1 MRFSKVGNLPLTWL
15 RTLIFLPPNKTLSL
29 HALFKHFG
37 MLGIQLLALLF
48 VLSIVRSFISTRN
61 RFISFVLSFLLALLF
76 VVQLSSV
83 IVTGE
88 IADYRFYENF
98 NIGDV
103 LSVADFFGK
112 EGIII
117 ALSLIAASFLIYYLG
132 RFFRKQI
139 KRKSIVFAV
148 LLVGVGVLSIHGG
161 IVNNLYATVS
171 LKFAGN
177 ASFDEALASLKIYKK
192 NYVTKDEIKASK
204 GKNIIVL
211 SLESLEKGYMGEKLA
226 GLTPNLRR
234 LSKEYTLFD
243 MQQSPA
249 GGWTSASMYTAITG
263 VPAFFGT
270 HGNSVFQKS
279 YENKI
284 TSLTDVLNVAGY
296 DLEYF
301 IGKKEYSGIDDML
314 KTLGFTVKSEK
325 DFQEKYEEVSWG
337 IQDKDLFHEFKKE
350 LKLKKDSEVPFALF
364 LSTIAT
370 HFPNGVPDKRID
382 SLLPPQKSRLE
393 LMASATDYFVGDL
406 VDFLGK
412 EGMLANT
419 VFYIYPD
426 HLLMGTKSR
435 VVDDFDERSLYLL
448 TNANP
453 ADIGYPP
460 DKEITQ
466 IDIPKIILKGAGIET
481 NAKFLTDFIAGND
494 KNAFLRENAKNLL
507 RLNDAAL
514 KTLNC
519 KGGIHIVREV
529 EKGRFQIK
537 NNEGLLVLSNAL
549 PPKGTCHRILFD
561 ENLRPVD
568 DFNIDA
574 SQTVEIPKVFAYLDV
589 FVTNGL
595 LYGSLKEKHQ
605 FGITKNGDQEI
616 VFDVD
621 DLAVLNNIKI
631 DQDRE
636 NYIVLTSNSWNAKK
650 PSSFIIGGKEEKL
663 SRGLTVINFYDGDKY
678 EFRTFD
684 TYGSTD
690 DTDAFVKTLQKLED
704 ANTPYLVLAHDSA
717 AQNLKPF
724 SENLRESG
732 FRQLS
737 GLKGRQAYLAHN
749 LEGKLKE
756 YVNDT
761 TVSEELLFPKDVK
774 NKTVYFSEPKI
785 DFEPKIDRYIAHA
798 GGSIDGIKYTNSK
811 EALDYNY
818 AQGFRMFE
826 LDISETSDGAFVA
839 THDWAHW
846 AKETKYLGPTPVTRA
861 EFLKHNIRGKYT
873 VMDMKGINEWFRT
886 HPDAVLVTDKVND
899 PVRFT
904 KQFVDKQRLI
914 MELFS
919 LGAVKKARN
928 AGVTALL
935 SEKALSQ
942 IKGDIP
948 TFLIENNI
956 HYLGLS
962 RRRIPARKDLLR
974 KCRENDIKV
983 YVYHVNFDAGK
994 DEKYVLQNDIGVV
1007 YGMYADQWISAFMP
1021 ESNTVQKP

>member
-1 MRFSKVGNLPLTWL
+1 MQLT
-15 RTLIFLPPNKTLSL
+15 KQ
-29 HALFKHFG
+29 FG
-37 MLGIQLLALLF
+37 MLVVQLLVLFLVLAL
-48 VLSIVRSFISTRN
+48 VRSFISIRN
-61 RFISFVLSFLLALLF
+61 RFVSFVLSFLLAFLF
-76 VVQLSSV
+76 IIQLSSV

-98 NIGDV
+98 NIGDAI
-103 LSVADFFGK
+103 SVADFFGT

-117 ALSLIAASFLIYYLG
+117 ALALIIAFFLLHYFG
-132 RFFRKQI
+132 RFIRTQF
-139 KRKSIVFAV
+139 KRKFIALAV
-148 LLVGVGVLSIHGG
+148 LLVGIGVISLPGG

-177 ASFDEALASLKIYKK
+177 ASFDEALASLKIDKK
-192 NYVTKDEIKASK
+192 DYVNKDEIKASK

-211 SLESLEKGYMGEKLA
+211 SLESLEKGYLGKKLA
-226 GLTPNLRR
+226 HLTPNLRR
-234 LSKEYTLFD
+234 LSKEYTLLD

-270 HGNSVFQKS
+270 HGNSVFQSS
-279 YENKI
+279 YENKL
-284 TSLTDVLNVAGY
+284 TSVADVLKTAGY

-314 KTLGFTVKSEK
+314 TTLGFTVKSEK

-337 IQDKDLFHEFKKE
+337 IQDKDLFLEFKKE
-350 LKLKKDSEVPFALF
+350 LKLKKDSETPFALF
-364 LSTIAT
+364 LSTIST

-393 LMASATDYFVGDL
+393 LMVSATDYFVGDL
-406 VDFLGK
+406 IDFLEQ
-412 EGMLANT
+412 EGMLAST
-419 VFYIYPD
+419 IFYIYPD

-435 VVDDFDERSLYLL
+435 VVNDFDERSLYLL
-448 TNANP
+448 TNADP
-453 ADIGYPP
+453 ADIGYPT
-460 DKEITQ
+460 DKKITQ

-481 NAKFLTDFIAGND
+481 NVKFLTDFIADTD
-494 KNAFLRENAKNLL
+494 KNTFLSENAKNLL

-514 KTLNC
+514 QTLNC
-519 KGGIHIVREV
+519 KDGIHIVKDD

-537 NNEGLLVLSNAL
+537 NNEGVIVLSETL
-549 PPKGTCHRILFD
+549 PTRGTLHRILFD

-568 DFNIDA
+568 NFNLDV
-574 SQTVEIPKVFAYLDV
+574 SQTVVIPKELAYLDV

-595 LYGSLKEKHQ
+595 LYGSFKEKHQ
-605 FGITKNGDQEI
+605 FGITKNGEHDV
-616 VFDVD
+616 VFDAD
-621 DLAVLNNIKI
+621 DLAVLNDIKI
-631 DQDRE
+631 DQDRV
-636 NYIVLTSNSWNAKK
+636 NYMMFSSNSWNAKK
-650 PSSFIIGGKEEKL
+650 SSSFTIGGKEEKL
-663 SRGLTVINFYDGDKY
+663 SRGLTVISFYDGDQF

-684 TYGSTD
+684 TYGSAE
-690 DTDAFVKTLQKLED
+690 DTEALVKTLQKLKA

-717 AQNLKPF
+717 AQNLTSFAEGLKA
-724 SENLRESG
+724 SG
-732 FRQLS
+732 FTKLS
-737 GLKGRQAYLAHN
+737 ALKGRQAYLAHN
-749 LEGKLKE
+749 LEGNLKE
-756 YVNDT
+756 YVND
-761 TVSEELLFPKDVK
+761 SSISKELLFPKNIT

-846 AKETKYLGPTPVTRA
+846 AKETKFSGLTPVTRT
-861 EFLKHNIRGKYT
+861 EFLKHKIRGKYT
-873 VMDMKGINEWFRT
+873 VMDMEGINEWFRA

-899 PVRFT
+899 PVRFAG
-904 KQFVDKQRLI
+904 QFVDKQRLV

-919 LGAVKKARN
+919 LEAVKKALR
-928 AGVTALL
+928 AGVAPLL

-948 TFLIENNI
+948 TFLVKNNI
-956 HYLGLS
+956 RYLGLS
-962 RRRIPARKDLLR
+962 RRSIPANKELL
-974 KCRENDIKV
+974 KKYREHDIKV

-994 DEKYVLQNDIGVV
+994 DEKYVLQNEIGLV
-1007 YGMYADQWISAFMP
+1007 YGLYADQWIPAFMP
-1021 ESNTVQKP
+1021 QANTAQKP